1 MQFINPR
8 TDFAF
13 KRIFGSNKSKDVLIS
28 FLNALVYNGRT
39 EIQSLEI
46 IDPYLVPKIRGMKDT
61 FVDVRAVLQSG
72 TTVIIEMQVL
82 NVEGFEK
89 RILYNAAKAYSAQ
102 LPVGED
108 YSALNPVIAL
118 TITDFVMF
126 ELYPQHVSRYILKEK
141 DLLMDYPIYDV
152 ELVFV
157 ELPKF
162 TRALKELDTLADK
175 WLYFLRYAKDV
186 NAVPAILKKVKEI
199 NKAFATAQEANLTP
213 KEFEIQERKELF
225 IHDQRN
231 AIVKAERQALTRG
244 LEEGEKLG
252 ILVGI
257 EQGEKNK
264 TTNIAVNLLDVLDD
278 AMISEKTGLSLK
290 EVQELRGIHGQ
301 TETKRAT
308 KTQGTKQW
316 HAKKS
321 K

>member
-28 FLNALVYNGRT
+28 FLNALVYNGRK
-39 EIQSLEI
+39 EIQSLDI
-46 IDPYLVPKIRGMKDT
+46 IDPYIAPKIRGMKDT

-89 RILYNAAKAYSAQ
+89 RILYNAAKTYSSQ
-102 LPVGED
+102 LPIGED

-126 ELYPQHVSRYILKEK
+126 EQYGQHVSRYVLKEK
-141 DLLMDYPIYDV
+141 DLFLDYPMYDV

-162 TRALKELDTLADK
+162 TATLEELATIADK
-175 WLYFLRYAKDV
+175 WLYFLRHAKDV
-186 NAVPAILKKVKEI
+186 SVVPPTLKKVKEI
-199 NKAFATAQEANLTP
+199 EKAFATARESNLTK
-213 KEFEIQERKELF
+213 KELEIQERKEIY

-231 AIVKAERQALTRG
+231 AIVKADKEGFTRG
-244 LEEGEKLG
+244 
-252 ILVGI
+252 I
-257 EQGEKNK
+257 EYVA
-264 TTNIAVNLLDVLDD
+264 INLLDVLDD
-278 AMISEKTGLSLK
+278 ATISTKTGLSMT
-290 EVQELRGIHGQ
+290 EVQKLRAERAAKQ
-301 TETKRAT
+301 TPPKRR
-308 KTQGTKQW
+308 KR
-316 HAKKS
+316 
-321 K
+321 

>member
-28 FLNALVYNGRT
+28 FLNALVYNGRK

-46 IDPYLVPKIRGMKDT
+46 LDPYLVPQIRGMKDT
-61 FVDVRAVLQSG
+61 FVDVRAVLQNG

-89 RILYNAAKAYSAQ
+89 RILYNAAKTYSSQ
-102 LPVGED
+102 LPLGED

-126 ELYPQHVSRYILKEK
+126 EQYPQHVSRYMLKEK
-141 DLLMDYPIYDV
+141 DLLVDYPMYDV

-162 TRALKELDTLADK
+162 TASLEELATLADK
-175 WLYFLRYAKDV
+175 WLYFLRHAKDV
-186 NAVPAILKKVKEI
+186 SVVPASLKKVKEI
-199 NKAFATAQEANLTP
+199 NKAFETAKEANLTK
-213 KEFEIQERKELF
+213 KELEIQERKEIY

-231 AIVKAERQALTRG
+231 AIVKATKQG
-244 LEEGEKLG
+244 LEEGLKQG
-252 ILVGI
+252 V
-257 EQGEKNK
+257 EQGAKEAAV
-264 TTNIAVNLLDVLDD
+264 TIATNLLDVLDD
-278 AMISEKTGLSLK
+278 ETISQKTGLSVE
-290 EVQELRGIHGQ
+290 EVKDLRAKHHPKAKPRS
-301 TETKRAT
+301 TKKRT
-308 KTQGTKQW
+308 K
-316 HAKKS
+316 A
-321 K
+321 